1 MQHPFLF
8 TFQAVLFTL
17 ACVKCY
23 INVNLIHGEYF
34 VCETYCMYEI
44 YYYLCGV
51 KRDRTERNERKKKTK
66 MTTTVKAYTV
76 STNYSSATIYARN
89 KKEARNMFRNQYLR
103 GCDYKDSEINVQ

>member
-1 MQHPFLF
+1 M
-8 TFQAVLFTL
+8 
-17 ACVKCY
+17 
-23 INVNLIHGEYF
+23 
-34 VCETYCMYEI
+34 YCTYEI
-44 YYYLCGV
+44 YYYLCDV
-51 KRDRTERNERKKKTK
+51 KRPTTKETNEKKKTK